1 MRPSNL
7 RCFAFGLTLAL
18 LLTLHIYHQ
27 TAKNIISST
36 ASSAVK
42 KVKGEVDYLDDGPP
56 ISRRLKPSSSNL
68 PQCRIMKRKNI
79 TCQPLIQGEEK
90 AIKLSRTLRFS
101 ELVLPCLIL
110 NLVKN
115 CSNLM
120 DVHEYML
127 HPMSQEELEFPL
139 AFTIKMHTNADQGE
153 QLLRTIY
160 RPHNVYCIY
169 VDRKTIKQFFMIMQ
183 NLGRCFD
190 NVFVVEGRQRVTY
203 ASIDLV
209 HAELECMRVLM
220 KSNVKWK
227 YYINLTGQEFPLR
240 TNLEIVQIL
249 KSLNGA
255 NDVESY
261 NFPEALHYR
270 FKHKY
275 IKVGNK
281 MVETNNTH
289 PPFRY
294 RIKMRKGSAYAMLK
308 YDFVNFVLHDD
319 ISEEFISWLSET
331 YSPEE
336 TLFATL
342 NSLPWAPGGYDI
354 ETSEDNSMFLSR
366 AVKWQMK
373 GEACGGR
380 WVRAVCVYGP
390 SDLSW
395 LVKQPQVIANKFDIN
410 VDTTAVDCLEERIR
424 YRTQHPDTGGMTWSY
439 YKGLPHV
446 KIYQN
451 LTQKIGTQRYSKF
464 LENQK
469 QEWIRR
475 NG

>member
-160 RPHNVYCIY
+160 RPHNVYYLC
-169 VDRKTIKQFFMIMQ
+169 
-183 NLGRCFD
+183 
-190 NVFVVEGRQRVTY
+190 
-203 ASIDLV
+203 
-209 HAELECMRVLM
+209 
-220 KSNVKWK
+220 
-227 YYINLTGQEFPLR
+227 GQEDNQTVLYD
-240 TNLEIVQIL
+240 N
-249 KSLNGA
+249 A
-255 NDVESY
+255 ES
-261 NFPEALHYR
+261 
-270 FKHKY
+270 
-275 IKVGNK
+275 G
-281 MVETNNTH
+281 
-289 PPFRY
+289 
-294 RIKMRKGSAYAMLK
+294 
-308 YDFVNFVLHDD
+308 
-319 ISEEFISWLSET
+319 
-331 YSPEE
+331 
-336 TLFATL
+336 TLF
-342 NSLPWAPGGYDI
+342 
-354 ETSEDNSMFLSR
+354 
-366 AVKWQMK
+366 
-373 GEACGGR
+373 
-380 WVRAVCVYGP
+380 
-390 SDLSW
+390 
-395 LVKQPQVIANKFDIN
+395 
-410 VDTTAVDCLEERIR
+410 
-424 YRTQHPDTGGMTWSY
+424 
-439 YKGLPHV
+439 
-446 KIYQN
+446 
-451 LTQKIGTQRYSKF
+451 
-464 LENQK
+464 
-469 QEWIRR
+469 
-475 NG
+475 